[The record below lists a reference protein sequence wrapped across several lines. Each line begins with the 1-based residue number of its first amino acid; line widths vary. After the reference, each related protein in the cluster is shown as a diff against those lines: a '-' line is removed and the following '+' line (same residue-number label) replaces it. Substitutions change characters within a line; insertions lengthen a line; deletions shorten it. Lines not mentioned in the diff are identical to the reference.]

1 MWSDVEVNLE
11 SPLVD
16 LQPELARAANMVPE
30 ALSLLERPFLEL
42 LNLRGDVHSPAFAT
56 AITAVL
62 GASPPAAPN
71 TVAQGRD
78 MLLLWLGP
86 DEWLLQ
92 SVQARQSLLEGE
104 LRTILQ
110 GKFASVVDVSS
121 GHAVLQLAGRHA
133 RTVLQKGC
141 PLDLHPR
148 VFGLGQCA
156 QSHYFR
162 AGILLRVVAP
172 DRFELIVRRS
182 FADYLGRMLL
192 NAAEEFMMEP
202 VST

>member
-1 MWSDVEVNLE
+1 MWSDAELKLE

-16 LQPELARAANMVPE
+16 LQPELARAVNMAPE

-42 LNLRGDVHSPAFAT
+42 LDLRGDVHSPAFAT
-56 AITAVL
+56 AITSVL

-110 GKFASVVDVSS
+110 GQFASVVDVSS

-156 QSHYFR
+156 QSLYFR
-162 AGILLRVVAP
+162 AGIVLRLVAP

>member
-1 MWSDVEVNLE
+1 MWNEAELE

-16 LQPELARAANMVPE
+16 LQPELARAASVAPE

-42 LNLRGDVHSPAFAT
+42 LNLRGDVHSPAFTT
-56 AITAVL
+56 AIAAVL
-62 GASPPAAPN
+62 GASPPAVPN

-78 MLLLWLGP
+78 TLLLWLGP

-92 SVQARQSLLEGE
+92 SDQPRPPLLESQ

-110 GKFASVVDVSS
+110 GQFASVVDVSS
-121 GHAVLQLAGRHA
+121 GHTVLQLAGRHA

-141 PLDLHPR
+141 PLDLHPL

-162 AGILLRVVAP
+162 AGIVLRLVASN
-172 DRFELIVRRS
+172 RFELIVRRS

-202 VST
+202 VSA